1 MKKLALVHSQPD
13 RYTYCSPL
21 AGDPDALDLI
31 VFVLLVVFVCL
42 AVIAVVVSCVIVFL
56 NKRKLRRRGTIATEV
71 GDSVDQGT
79 TSL

>member
-1 MKKLALVHSQPD
+1 MPKLPLVHSQLD
-13 RYTYCSPL
+13 RYIYFSLL